1 MIAEGQ
7 NVIWNSGSGRLTSR
21 AWMHAQAGIPITEDA
36 ERRAVKLMGDGFL
49 GSRNITFAPREPH
62 ELAALTTD
70 SGDRG
75 GYLAPDY
82 TQPPTDVMLAAQFHA
97 DAFRRA
103 GALVITSTDDEG
115 DINVPI
121 VNDTAQEAQKM
132 GSDSESIS
140 EADPVTAAVRLTG
153 GQEYSTKIVK
163 ASRTLV
169 CKAQTFNRFISEVLG
184 SALALPRTRAHL
196 PRVERGDG
204 RCNCRECDSR
214 DER

>member
-36 ERRAVKLMGDGFL
+36 EQRAVKLMGDGFL

-75 GYLAPDY
+75 GYLDRLHP
-82 TQPPTDVMLAAQFHA
+82 AADGCNA
-97 DAFRRA
+97 RRA
-103 GALVITSTDDEG
+103 VSRRRVQACGCVSDHEHRRRGRHQCADRERHR
-115 DINVPI
+115 
-121 VNDTAQEAQKM
+121 AKAQKM

-163 ASRTLV
+163 ASRTFV
-169 CKAQTFNRFISEVLG
+169 RKAQTFNRFISEVLG
-184 SALALPRTRAHL
+184 KPSAPPRARAHL